1 MKLCPNELA
10 KFLRSMNISP
20 NEWKS
25 FHIYS
30 LEKYDYSFTN
40 TEMFSLQ
47 NIKFNKY
54 AITTCVRTLS

>member
-1 MKLCPNELA
+1 
-10 KFLRSMNISP
+10 MNISP

>member
-1 MKLCPNELA
+1 
-10 KFLRSMNISP
+10 MNISP
-20 NEWKS
+20 DEWKS
-25 FHIYS
+25 FQIYS

-47 NIKFNKY
+47 NINFNKY